1 MVFSFRLSNLLKC
14 HSIKKTKKVNRQMTG
29 FFIYQIICCKI
40 YQQGV
45 FSHKDKGRQ
54 MIKEVIWLA
63 CMKCY
68 TTHRIRGQEEIF
80 SQRLVETVKVF
91 AFLWRKELSMINLKT
106 PAQPQHHGFSGGR
119 VVMGDVCCDSCWLSV
134 NVLTVY

>member
-40 YQQGV
+40 CQQEV

-63 CMKCY
+63 YMKCY
-68 TTHRIRGQEEIF
+68 TTHLIQGQEEIF
-80 SQRLVETVKVF
+80 SQILVDTIKVCF
-91 AFLWRKELSMINLKT
+91 SLEKRAEHGQSEDSS
-106 PAQPQHHGFSGGR
+106 PATTSRILRWQSGHGR
-119 VVMGDVCCDSCWLSV
+119 
-134 NVLTVY
+134 